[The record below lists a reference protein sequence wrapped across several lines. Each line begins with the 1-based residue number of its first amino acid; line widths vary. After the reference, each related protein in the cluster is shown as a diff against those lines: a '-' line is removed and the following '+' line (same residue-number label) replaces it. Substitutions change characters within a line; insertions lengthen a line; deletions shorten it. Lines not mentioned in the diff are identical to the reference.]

1 MARRADG
8 ETKRTHILETALRC
22 FRDKGFDETTMR
34 DIAREAEVSLGNAY
48 HYFPSKN
55 AIVAAYYDVQQDRHE
70 KLALGRME
78 GITDLRE
85 RLGIAFHTKIDAV
98 RKDRRLLIAV
108 SRSLADPSDPLSA
121 FSEESRA
128 VRDRAIGVFEAA
140 LDVPVVLPERRRLL
154 ATALWGLHLT
164 SLAYLVRDES
174 RGQRKT
180 RTLVDGALDLMVPL
194 LLVSQMPGLESTW
207 QQLGR
212 LLAEAGLDVDR
223 PVGAPE

>member
-1 MARRADG
+1 M
-8 ETKRTHILETALRC
+8 RC

-70 KLALGRME
+70 KLALGRMAE
-78 GITDLRE
+78 VTDLRE

-128 VRDRAIGVFEAA
+128 VRERAIGIFEAA

-154 ATALWGLHLT
+154 ATTLWGLHLA

-180 RTLVDGALDLMVPL
+180 RA
-194 LLVSQMPGLESTW
+194 
-207 QQLGR
+207 
-212 LLAEAGLDVDR
+212 
-223 PVGAPE
+223 